1 MGALQ
6 GTLTYKLF
14 YVQGEL
20 SETWQEEIVEK
31 IKQRAFE
38 PLDPDADE
46 EERYGWVPIETPLKV
61 EFELHKV
68 VFDHFLNLGLR
79 QDKYAIPSAL
89 LKAHI
94 EEAERV
100 YMQENS
106 KERLSKFE
114 REDIRDLVRKQLKR
128 LMLPRMGVIDMSWD
142 VQSKRVRFWSQSNK
156 SCELFQGLFEDTF
169 GLKILPANPYIDALQ
184 LELAPELVARL
195 GEVDP
200 ANFLGAHIPQG

>member
-20 SETWQEEIVEK
+20 ADNWQEDIVDK
-31 IKQRAFE
+31 IRHRAFE
-38 PLDPDADE
+38 PLDPDSDE

-68 VFDHFLNLGLR
+68 LFDHFLNLGLR
-79 QDKYAIPSAL
+79 QDKYVIPSTL
-89 LKAHI
+89 LKAHL
-94 EEAERV
+94 EEAERA
-100 YMQENS
+100 YMQENA

-114 REDIRDLVRKQLKR
+114 REDIRDMVRKQLKR

-142 VQSKRVRFWSQSNK
+142 LQNKRVRFWSQSNK
-156 SCELFQGLFEDTF
+156 SCELFQGMFEDTF

-184 LELAPELVARL
+184 LELAPDLVAKL
-195 GEVDP
+195 AEVDP